1 MTANI
6 RQIVNDYFSK
16 KKEMAT
22 FTPQNQRRYMMND
35 KPEVLIRDAVAD
47 DVKFVSDC
55 VLASVDLY
63 DFVNESLEKYIALE
77 VCGMDDTLYSYR
89 NARIA
94 TMEGKPVGCLVSYD
108 GSIYEEARKKTFQI
122 FKDAGREMTDTG
134 METQSGEYYLD
145 SMAIL
150 PEYRGY
156 GIGHV
161 LMMDGIEKAKRLG
174 HNKIGLIVEKS
185 KPDLQAYYSLL
196 GFKPVSE
203 MNAFGDVYV
212 KMILVIE

>member
-1 MTANI
+1 MTNI

-16 KKEMAT
+16 NKEMAT
-22 FTPQNQRRYMMND
+22 FTPQNQQRYIMND
-35 KPEVLIRDAVAD
+35 KPEVLIRDATAD

-63 DFVNESLEKYIALE
+63 DFVNDSIEKYIAME
-77 VCGMDDTLYSYR
+77 VCGMDDTLYSYH

-94 TMEGKPVGCLVSYD
+94 TVDGRAVGCLVSYD

-134 METQSGEYYLD
+134 VETLPGEYYLD

-150 PEYRGY
+150 PEYRGCD
-156 GIGHV
+156 IGHI
-161 LMMDGIEKAKRLG
+161 LMKDGIEKAGRLG
-174 HNKIGLIVEKS
+174 IRKVGLIVEES
-185 KPDLQAYYSLL
+185 KPELQKYYSVL
-196 GFKPVSE
+196 GFRPVGE
-203 MNAFGDVYV
+203 MKAFGDVYM
-212 KMILVIE
+212 KMILELE

>member
-1 MTANI
+1 
-6 RQIVNDYFSK
+6 
-16 KKEMAT
+16 MAT

-35 KPEVLIRDAVAD
+35 KPEVQIRDAVAD

-63 DFVNESLEKYIALE
+63 DFVNESIEKYIALE

-134 METQSGEYYLD
+134 METQPGEYYLD
-145 SMAIL
+145 SLAIL

-156 GIGHV
+156 GIGHI
-161 LMMDGIEKAKRLG
+161 LLTDGIEIAQKLG

-212 KMILVIE
+212 KMLLVTE